1 MKAPMSTP
9 SGVSRFSERLRHP
22 WSHPGSEV
30 DSDSRKHLP
39 MLMPPRQ
46 RRLPANI
53 AEFLLV
59 FRLRARRRATSSP
72 DVLDRA
78 VRVVCVT
85 CEHWF
90 GASDQPRYRPRHND

>member
-1 MKAPMSTP
+1 MSTP

-22 WSHPGSEV
+22 WSHPGSEA
-30 DSDSRKHLP
+30 DNASRNHLP
-39 MLMPPRQ
+39 MLMPQ
-46 RRLPANI
+46 RPARFPANI

-72 DVLDRA
+72 DVLERA
-78 VRVVCVT
+78 VRVVSVT

-90 GASDQPRYRPRHND
+90 GAGDLPRHRSRYND